1 MSILRRFFKGFTWF
15 GVGASSSPVGGGLG
29 ITGVPLSLGSNSRQS
44 EGSGAVMAPVY
55 WAMRAFVEPPLTV
68 YVGEEAVPASPLG
81 KLIAAPMGGLPPEEY
96 GKAQTRRIQDQ
107 LTIASL
113 ILDGNAYLKI
123 WRDDRGNVV
132 GIQWLPHWEVDPLCV
147 AENPSGLR
155 AFRYYF
161 GGSIRECPPEDMI
174 HITTGL
180 PDANDPLK
188 SVSPVKAVLRE
199 VMTDQQIAVY
209 TYAIMRQ
216 PNPAAT
222 ITPKEGTWTQGQAE
236 DVASVL
242 RQRSAGESAGS
253 VMVLGANA
261 TISKLGL
268 TPEEMAL
275 DIIPA
280 HVERRI
286 SAVLGIS
293 PLVSGLASD
302 PTYSNYKTAREA
314 ATEEFLVPMWQLV
327 ADSISD
333 ALVPEFATKQRG
345 WRLAYDLTN
354 VRSQQEDRDA
364 LHARVREDFDKN
376 LIDLYTAKT
385 ETGRVPENSDK
396 GVYAWM
402 LKSAGVAPQA
412 SKGAAARKRAEESL

>member
-1 MSILRRFFKGFTWF
+1 MAGL
-15 GVGASSSPVGGGLG
+15 SS
-29 ITGVPLSLGSNSRQS
+29 
-44 EGSGAVMAPVY
+44 
-55 WAMRAFVEPPLTV
+55 
-68 YVGEEAVPASPLG
+68 
-81 KLIAAPMGGLPPEEY
+81 EEY
-96 GKAQTRRIQDQ
+96 GKPQTRRTQDQ

-123 WRDDRGNVV
+123 WRGESGNVL
-132 GIQWLPHWEVDPLCV
+132 GLQWLPHWDVDPVSV
-147 AENPSGLR
+147 AGNPNGLR
-155 AFRYYF
+155 AFRYAF
-161 GGSIRECPPEDMI
+161 GGTIRECPPGDMI
-174 HITTGL
+174 HITAGL

-188 SVSPVKAVLRE
+188 SVSPVKAVMRE
-199 VMTDQQIAVY
+199 VMTDQQIAVF

-222 ITPKEGTWTQGQAE
+222 ITPKEGSWTQSQAE

-253 VMVLGANA
+253 VMVMGANA

-275 DIIPA
+275 DVIPA
-280 HVERRI
+280 HIERRI

-327 ADSISD
+327 ADSMSD
-333 ALVPEFATKQRG
+333 ALVPEFGNRNGG

-376 LIDLYTAKT
+376 LIDLFTAKT

-402 LKSAGVAPQA
+402 LKNAGVAPQA